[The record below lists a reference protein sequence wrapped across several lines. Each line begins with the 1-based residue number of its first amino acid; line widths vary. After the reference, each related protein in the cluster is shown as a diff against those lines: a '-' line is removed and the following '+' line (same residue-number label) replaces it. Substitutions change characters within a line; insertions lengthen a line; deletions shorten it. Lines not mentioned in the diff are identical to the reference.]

1 MLNLKSKICFFNM
14 IEIVLAIAILAFGF
28 ASILGLFPVAIKMVR
43 SSQTESVVSDA
54 AEDLNAYF
62 RTMARVPLID
72 LSTEK
77 PKAQLDGEF
86 WYALLFYENSD
97 FAGTSQSDISSQ
109 YSNYYIGGSKHLD
122 FYEESDLEALRQ
134 TLRDDPPSGEKQ
146 TKGEKFLT
154 SLKDK
159 IASYSS
165 SDNVREKLASESGF
179 NLLPNLDLFQ
189 PDPQKTDYY
198 LIRGDEKFNKIDLSA
213 QIILWKS
220 KMQKIYAKN
229 ESYDSNGLNY
239 RYATVLNMEVSW
251 PLSQPYPERKKRYY
265 QFTIANPKKR

>member
-1 MLNLKSKICFFNM
+1 MRKLRNKRSHFNM
-14 IEIVLAIAILAFGF
+14 VEIVLAIAILAFGF

-72 LSTEK
+72 LSSTEK

-86 WYALLFYENSD
+86 WYALLFYKHGVEPSGD
-97 FAGTSQSDISSQ
+97 YVSSAQEGKIQGQYTS
-109 YSNYYIGGSKHLD
+109 YYNKVM
-122 FYEESDLEALRQ
+122 YEESDLE
-134 TLRDDPPSGEKQ
+134 TLRDELSSAAEK

-159 IASYSS
+159 IASYS

-189 PDPQKTDYY
+189 PDPQKTNYY
-198 LIRGDEKFNKIDLSA
+198 LVRGDEKFNKIDLSA

-251 PLSQPYPERKKRYY
+251 PLSQPYPEREKRYY
-265 QFTIANPKKR
+265 QFIIANPKKR

>member
-1 MLNLKSKICFFNM
+1 MV
-14 IEIVLAIAILAFGF
+14 EILLAIGVLAIGF
-28 ASILGLFPVAIKMVR
+28 SAALGLFPVAAKMVK
-43 SSQTESVVSDA
+43 STQTESVVSDA

-72 LSTEK
+72 LNSTEK

-189 PDPQKTDYY
+189 PDPQKTNYY
-198 LIRGDEKFNKIDLSA
+198 LVRGDEKFNKIDLSA

-251 PLSQPYPERKKRYY
+251 PLSQPYPEREKRYY
-265 QFTIANPKKR
+265 QFIIANPKKR